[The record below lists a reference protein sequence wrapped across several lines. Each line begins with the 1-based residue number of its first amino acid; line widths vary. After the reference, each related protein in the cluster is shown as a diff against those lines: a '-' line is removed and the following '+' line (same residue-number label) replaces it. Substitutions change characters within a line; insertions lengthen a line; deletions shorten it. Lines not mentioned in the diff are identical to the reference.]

1 MRVKILAWVVV
12 FVVSACAVVQATT
25 LREEEVTCPVCDL
38 TFKAFGVMSTNS
50 SGGQDTDF
58 CVHARGTPPGP
69 YSVWT
74 CPKCYYSKSAS
85 DFAAGVNEQTKKKI
99 LAELKPPWPIKEDMS
114 QKDIPG
120 WAKFDLLAIVAQWEG
135 ANEADLAGIYLQA
148 SWAARLELERCF
160 QPLYE
165 DKEQRRMFE
174 DRSDVLDL
182 IGTVLY
188 QDEALRPRLEGFS
201 EKVRGLWQEVSGGD
215 LRSMN
220 PKDLD
225 MKVAQALLAEVAAG
239 ELSPA
244 DSALQEFEA
253 AALYRARGEN
263 GLAVPML
270 QRLQESEVLPP
281 PFRAVSGNMLESI
294 EIERRFQREALEM
307 VEEAIE
313 KGLLKDEA
321 LAVHQ
326 YLAGE
331 LLRRLEEPERAASWY
346 QSALESESVPTHIM
360 AMAEAAL
367 KSIGV
372 EYEVSEENRLASRKR
387 AVDKLIA
394 ALNDPETADFA
405 ARQLGALADP
415 LAVPGVIEAMKH
427 EDAEVRASAAR
438 AFQWLPDESGAA
450 VDALCDLLLNDPD
463 EDVRAAAASS
473 LADIAS
479 EKSKDALIEALLKGT
494 SVYARENAA
503 RALGNIGNPSAGPAL
518 MQALDD
524 EYFMTQGAAVRALG
538 IVGYPE
544 CIPRLM
550 EALGRYYRGEDPA
563 VAGGIVGCVD
573 ENEEALC
580 LITNTWFWP
589 QEYPLDL
596 AERKALRDRAYKEFQ
611 AWWEANKDK
620 SPEEWVLS
628 GFRRAGY
635 AIEDLAEQESIPVLI
650 RALED
655 ERRAVRFN
663 ALKTLRNL
671 TGQSFGWVQV
681 PSRATYPR
689 IIFESGAGLKQWEQ
703 WWEENKPK
711 Q

>member
-1 MRVKILAWVVV
+1 MKAKVLVWALVL
-12 FVVSACAVVQATT
+12 VVSACAVVWATT
-25 LREEEVTCPVCDL
+25 MREEEVTCPVCDVA
-38 TFKAFGVMSTNS
+38 FKAYRISSTNS
-50 SGGQDTDF
+50 FGGQDTDF

-69 YSVWT
+69 YTVWT
-74 CPKCYYSKSAS
+74 CPKCYYSN
-85 DFAAGVNEQTKKKI
+85 FAGSFEAGVSEESKEKI
-99 LAELKPPWPIKEDMS
+99 LAELTPPWPIKEDMS

-120 WAKFDLLAIVAQWEG
+120 WVKFDLLATVARWEG
-135 ANEADLAGIYLQA
+135 ANEANVAGVYLQA

-165 DKEQRRMFE
+165 DAHTRGAFE
-174 DRSDVLDL
+174 DRDDVLDL

-225 MKVAQALLAEVAAG
+225 MKVAQALLAEVATG
-239 ELSPA
+239 ELSPV

-270 QRLQESEVLPP
+270 QRLQESEVLFP
-281 PFRAVSGNMLESI
+281 PFRAVSRNMLESI
-294 EIERRFQREALEM
+294 EIERRFQREALET

-346 QSALESESVPTHIM
+346 QSALESESIPAHVLPL
-360 AMAEAAL
+360 AEAAL

-372 EYEVSEENRLASRKR
+372 EYEVSEEHRLTSRKR
-387 AVDKLIA
+387 TVGKLIA
-394 ALNDPETADFA
+394 ALNDPETSDFA

-415 LAVPGVIEAMKH
+415 LALPGVIKALKH
-427 EDAEVRASAAR
+427 EDAQVRASAAR
-438 AFQWLPDESGAA
+438 TFHWLPDASGAA

-463 EDVRAAAASS
+463 EDVRTAAASS

-479 EKSKDALIEALLKGT
+479 DKSKDALIEALLKDT

-503 RALGNIGNPSAGPAL
+503 RALGNIGDPSAGPAL
-518 MQALDD
+518 VQALDD

-544 CIPRLM
+544 CIPRLL
-550 EALGRYYRGEDPA
+550 EALSRHYRGEDPA
-563 VAGGIVGCVD
+563 VAGGIVGFDD

-589 QEYPLDL
+589 EKYPPDW
-596 AERKALRDRAYKEFQ
+596 AERKVLRERAYKDFQ

-620 SPEEWVLS
+620 SPEEWVLA
-628 GFRRAGY
+628 GLRRAGY
-635 AIEDLAEQESIPVLI
+635 TIEDLTEQESIPVLI

-689 IIFESGAGLKQWEQ
+689 IIFERGAGFKQWEQ
-703 WWEENKPK
+703 WWEENKPR
-711 Q
+711 